1 MVEFLDKILGL
12 YFSFEYI
19 LNDNFYKFMIG
30 FIIISITW
38 VSLIGIITPILLVS
52 ALAFGYY
59 GVIVSLF
66 VLTLGSIASYIIAKK
81 STRIIVRNKKLK
93 QNNFRDPLLTYVIF
107 RLAPGI
113 PYIVKNLS
121 VVFFKLNLKR
131 FFLAVIISDTPQI
144 LIFTFFFKKLFESS
158 NNFFVNQNYNI
169 IFEEMYLPLI
179 CLFLFFV
186 FIFILRKQGAN
197 FKKNI

>member
-59 GVIVSLF
+59 GIIVSLF
-66 VLTLGSIASYIIAKK
+66 VLILGSITSYIIAKK

-158 NNFFVNQNYNI
+158 NSFLVHQNYNI
-169 IFEEMYLPLI
+169 IFEEMYLPLM

-186 FIFILRKQGAN
+186 FIFIL
-197 FKKNI
+197 KKKGQI

>member
-158 NNFFVNQNYNI
+158 NSFFVNQNYNI

>member
-1 MVEFLDKILGL
+1 MLEFLDKILGL

-158 NNFFVNQNYNI
+158 NSFFVNQNYNI

>member
-1 MVEFLDKILGL
+1 VEFLDKILGL

-30 FIIISITW
+30 FIIISTTW

-52 ALAFGYY
+52 TLAFGYY
-59 GVIVSLF
+59 GIIVSLL
-66 VLTLGSIASYIIAKK
+66 VLILGSITSYIIAKK

-144 LIFTFFFKKLFESS
+144 LIFTVFFKKLFESS
-158 NNFFVNQNYNI
+158 NSFFVHQNYNI
-169 IFEEMYLPLI
+169 IFEEMYLPLM
-179 CLFLFFV
+179 CLFIFFV
-186 FIFILRKQGAN
+186 FIFILRKKRAK
-197 FKKNI
+197 F

>member
-1 MVEFLDKILGL
+1 MLEFLDKILGL

>member
-30 FIIISITW
+30 FIIISTTW

-59 GVIVSLF
+59 GIIVSLF
-66 VLTLGSIASYIIAKK
+66 VLILGSITSYIIAKK

-93 QNNFRDPLLTYVIF
+93 QNNFRDPLLTYIIF

-158 NNFFVNQNYNI
+158 NSFFVHQNYNI
-169 IFEEMYLPLI
+169 IFKEMYLPLM

-186 FIFILRKQGAN
+186 LIFILRKKRAK
-197 FKKNI
+197 F

>member
-19 LNDNFYKFMIG
+19 LNDNFYKFIIG
-30 FIIISITW
+30 FVIISTIW

-59 GVIVSLF
+59 GIIVSLF
-66 VLTLGSIASYIIAKK
+66 VLILGSITSYIIAKK

-144 LIFTFFFKKLFESS
+144 LIFTVFFKKLFESS
-158 NNFFVNQNYNI
+158 NSFFVHQNYNI
-169 IFEEMYLPLI
+169 IFEEMYLPLM
-179 CLFLFFV
+179 CLFIFFV
-186 FIFILRKQGAN
+186 FIFILRKKRAK
-197 FKKNI
+197 F

>member
-1 MVEFLDKILGL
+1 VEFLDKILGL

-30 FIIISITW
+30 FIIISTTW

-59 GVIVSLF
+59 GIIVSLF
-66 VLTLGSIASYIIAKK
+66 VLILGSITSYIIAKK

-144 LIFTFFFKKLFESS
+144 LIFTVFFKKLFESS
-158 NNFFVNQNYNI
+158 NSFFVHQNYNI
-169 IFEEMYLPLI
+169 IFEEMYLPLM
-179 CLFLFFV
+179 CLFIFFV
-186 FIFILRKQGAN
+186 FIFILRKKRAK
-197 FKKNI
+197 F

>member
-12 YFSFEYI
+12 YFSFEHI

-30 FIIISITW
+30 FIIISTTW

>member
-30 FIIISITW
+30 FIIISTTW

-59 GVIVSLF
+59 GIIVSLF
-66 VLTLGSIASYIIAKK
+66 VLILGSITSYIIAKK

-144 LIFTFFFKKLFESS
+144 LIFTVFFKKLFESS
-158 NNFFVNQNYNI
+158 NSFFVHQNYNI
-169 IFEEMYLPLI
+169 IFEEMYLPLM
-179 CLFLFFV
+179 CLFIFFV
-186 FIFILRKQGAN
+186 FIFILRKKRAK
-197 FKKNI
+197 F

>member
-1 MVEFLDKILGL
+1 MEFLDKILGL

-30 FIIISITW
+30 FIIISTTW

-59 GVIVSLF
+59 GIIVSLF
-66 VLTLGSIASYIIAKK
+66 VLILGSITSYIIAKK

-144 LIFTFFFKKLFESS
+144 LIFTVFFKKLFESS
-158 NNFFVNQNYNI
+158 NSFFVHQNYNI
-169 IFEEMYLPLI
+169 IFEEMYLPLM
-179 CLFLFFV
+179 CLFIFFV
-186 FIFILRKQGAN
+186 FIFILRKKRAK
-197 FKKNI
+197 F

>member
-30 FIIISITW
+30 FIIISTTW

-59 GVIVSLF
+59 GIIVSLL
-66 VLTLGSIASYIIAKK
+66 VLILGSITSYIIAKK

-144 LIFTFFFKKLFESS
+144 LIFTVFFKKLFESS
-158 NNFFVNQNYNI
+158 NSFFVHQNYNI
-169 IFEEMYLPLI
+169 IFEEMYLPLM
-179 CLFLFFV
+179 CLFIFFV
-186 FIFILRKQGAN
+186 FIFILRKKRAK
-197 FKKNI
+197 F